1 MEFDVGDEV
10 PEGDC
15 ARWYEIEVLDEEVDS
30 SEKVDCVRW
39 NEPTVEVSA
48 NVVNDAMLADDEEI
62 V

>member
-15 ARWYEIEVLDEEVDS
+15 VRWYEIEVLDEEVDS

-48 NVVNDAMLADDEEI
+48 NVLNDAMLAEDEEI
-62 V
+62 A